1 MNPLS
6 VLFICTGNTCRSP
19 MAEVIAGQLFAADA
33 VHFRSAGLQ
42 AMPGQPATD
51 GAYAAAQEWGPSLE
65 DHRSRALSLDMLEG
79 VDWVIGM
86 TRSHVAIFKSRFAGF
101 YAGKIGLLG
110 EPGVDLAAIKGTPP
124 APEVDDPFGT
134 SNTTYESTAR
144 QIEEL
149 LAAWKPTFDH
159 GA

>member
-1 MNPLS
+1 VNPLS

-33 VHFRSAGLQ
+33 VLFRSAGLQ

-51 GAYAAAQEWGPSLE
+51 GARAAAQERGLSLE
-65 DHRSRALSLDMLEG
+65 EHRSRALSLDMLEG

-86 TRSHVAIFKSRFAGF
+86 TRSHVAIFKSRFTGF
-101 YAGKIGLLG
+101 YPGKIGLLG
-110 EPGVDLAAIKGTPP
+110 EAGVDLAAIRGTPP
-124 APEVDDPFGT
+124 APEVDDPFGA
-134 SNTTYESTAR
+134 SNSTYASTAR

-149 LAAWKPTFDH
+149 FAVWTPTFDR
-159 GA
+159 GE

>member
-19 MAEVIAGQLFAADA
+19 MAEVIAGRLFAADA

-42 AMPGQPATD
+42 AMPGQSATD
-51 GAYAAAQEWGPSLE
+51 GARAAAQERGLSLE
-65 DHRSRALSLDMLEG
+65 DHRSRVLSLDLLEG

-101 YAGKIGLLG
+101 YGGKIGLLG
-110 EPGVDLAAIKGTPP
+110 EAGVDLATIKATPP
-124 APEVDDPFGT
+124 APEVDDPFGAA
-134 SNTTYESTAR
+134 NRTYESTAR
-144 QIEEL
+144 QIEKL
-149 LAAWKPTFDH
+149 LAGWRPTFDRVT
-159 GA
+159 